1 MYEVVKI
8 REVFQRRRLFK
19 NALLFGAQNHGV
31 GCMESKN
38 KKRIGVASL
47 FDAEEI
53 KEYFNTFFILLSG
66 IEFVIFVAHFIGSI
80 GPESGAFPWKQYFF
94 VSFIAP
100 LVMVFLIGLVVIGF
114 NFYLFGNETDS
125 TVDDGMHGGDEA
137 PDRKNLGRTFQ
148 RFITVIH
155 QLPALAGIFT
165 LGLGSVVLYKLDV
178 ILATIGHVGERTAY
192 YLFIGLGVI
201 VAGSLLFILFWL
213 FWKFKLQKYQ
223 MEQRW
228 NYRNRVMEKTGLIIL
243 DNNTVINEEGKVL
256 VVDQALKQIDG
267 HIVEEKMLPEFL
279 DVDVEEH
286 ISQ

>member
-1 MYEVVKI
+1 
-8 REVFQRRRLFK
+8 
-19 NALLFGAQNHGV
+19 
-31 GCMESKN
+31 MESEKRN
-38 KKRIGVASL
+38 RIGVASL

-80 GPESGAFPWKQYFF
+80 GPESGPFPWKQYFF

-100 LVMVFLIGLVVIGF
+100 LVMVFLIGFVVIGF
-114 NFYLFGNETDS
+114 NFYLFGNAPEKVPDTMKEN
-125 TVDDGMHGGDEA
+125 DGAEGG
-137 PDRKNLGRTFQ
+137 RRNIGRTFQ
-148 RFITVIH
+148 SFVSVIH
-155 QLPALAGIFT
+155 QLPALAGIFV

-192 YLFIGLGVI
+192 YLFIGLGALL
-201 VAGSLLFILFWL
+201 AGTLLFLLFWL

-243 DNNTVINEEGKVL
+243 DNNTVINEVGKVL
-256 VVDQALKQIDG
+256 VTDESLKQIEG
-267 HIVEEKMLPEFL
+267 HLIDEKMLPAFL
-279 DVDVEEH
+279 DVTER

>member
-1 MYEVVKI
+1 
-8 REVFQRRRLFK
+8 
-19 NALLFGAQNHGV
+19 
-31 GCMESKN
+31 MESEHKN
-38 KKRIGVASL
+38 RIGVASL

-80 GPESGAFPWKQYFF
+80 GPESGPFPWKQYFF

-114 NFYLFGNETDS
+114 NFYLFGNAPQGALEEGS
-125 TVDDGMHGGDEA
+125 DGEEEGG
-137 PDRKNLGRTFQ
+137 RRRNLGRTFQ
-148 RFITVIH
+148 SFVSVIH
-155 QLPALAGIFT
+155 QLPALAGIFI

-192 YLFIGLGVI
+192 YLFIALGAL
-201 VAGSLLFILFWL
+201 VAGTLIFLLFWL

-228 NYRNRVMEKTGLIIL
+228 HYRNRVMEKTGLIIL

-256 VVDQALKQIDG
+256 VTDEGLKQIEGD
-267 HIVEEKMLPEFL
+267 IIEEKALPDGFGEA
-279 DVDVEEH
+279 DKR
-286 ISQ
+286 ISH

>member
-1 MYEVVKI
+1 
-8 REVFQRRRLFK
+8 
-19 NALLFGAQNHGV
+19 
-31 GCMESKN
+31 MESEN
-38 KKRIGVASL
+38 RNRIGVASL

-80 GPESGAFPWKQYFF
+80 GPESGPFPWKQYFF

-114 NFYLFGNETDS
+114 NFYLFGNAPERQ
-125 TVDDGMHGGDEA
+125 GDEGTDDA
-137 PDRKNLGRTFQ
+137 DEEGGRKNLGRTFQ
-148 RFITVIH
+148 SFVSVIQ

-192 YLFIGLGVI
+192 YLFIGLGALVVGTLI
-201 VAGSLLFILFWL
+201 FLLFWL

-243 DNNTVINEEGKVL
+243 ENNTVINEEGKVL
-256 VVDQALKQIDG
+256 VTDESLKQIEG
-267 HIVEEKMLPEFL
+267 HIIEEKMLPEYTE
-279 DVDVEEH
+279 VEER

>member
-1 MYEVVKI
+1 
-8 REVFQRRRLFK
+8 
-19 NALLFGAQNHGV
+19 
-31 GCMESKN
+31 MESEN
-38 KKRIGVASL
+38 RNRIGVASL

-80 GPESGAFPWKQYFF
+80 GPESGPFPWKQYFF
-94 VSFIAP
+94 VAFIAP
-100 LVMVFLIGLVVIGF
+100 LVMVFLIGLVVVGF
-114 NFYLFGNETDS
+114 NFYLFGNAPEEQEGEGTDGADSET
-125 TVDDGMHGGDEA
+125 G
-137 PDRKNLGRTFQ
+137 RKNLGRTFQ
-148 RFITVIH
+148 SFVSVIQ
-155 QLPALAGIFT
+155 QLPALAGIFI

-192 YLFIGLGVI
+192 YLFIGLGAL
-201 VAGSLLFILFWL
+201 VAGTLIFLLFWL

-256 VVDQALKQIDG
+256 VTDEGLKQIEG
-267 HIVEEKMLPEFL
+267 HIIEEKMLPEFS
-279 DVDVEEH
+279 DVEER

>member
-1 MYEVVKI
+1 
-8 REVFQRRRLFK
+8 
-19 NALLFGAQNHGV
+19 
-31 GCMESKN
+31 MESKS

-125 TVDDGMHGGDEA
+125 AVDGEIDGGDDA
-137 PDRKNLGRTFQ
+137 PGRKNMGRTFQ
-148 RFITVIH
+148 SFITVIH

-192 YLFIGLGVI
+192 YLFIGLGVL
-201 VAGSLLFILFWL
+201 VAASLLFILFWL

-256 VVDQALKQIDG
+256 VMDESLKQIDG
-267 HIVEEKMLPEFL
+267 HIIEEKMLPEFL

>member
-1 MYEVVKI
+1 
-8 REVFQRRRLFK
+8 
-19 NALLFGAQNHGV
+19 
-31 GCMESKN
+31 MESEN
-38 KKRIGVASL
+38 RNRIGVASL

-80 GPESGAFPWKQYFF
+80 GPESGPFPWKQYFF

-114 NFYLFGNETDS
+114 NFYLFGNAPERQADEGA
-125 TVDDGMHGGDEA
+125 DDADEEGG
-137 PDRKNLGRTFQ
+137 RKNLGRTFQ
-148 RFITVIH
+148 SFVSVIQ

-192 YLFIGLGVI
+192 YLFIGLGAL
-201 VAGSLLFILFWL
+201 VAGTLIFLLFWL

-243 DNNTVINEEGKVL
+243 ENNTVINEEGKVL
-256 VVDQALKQIDG
+256 VTDESLKQIEG
-267 HIVEEKMLPEFL
+267 HIIEEKMLPEYTE
-279 DVDVEEH
+279 VEER

>member
-1 MYEVVKI
+1 
-8 REVFQRRRLFK
+8 
-19 NALLFGAQNHGV
+19 
-31 GCMESKN
+31 MESKN
-38 KKRIGVASL
+38 RNRIGVASL
-47 FDAEEI
+47 FDTEEI

-80 GPESGAFPWKQYFF
+80 GPESGPFPWKQYFF

-100 LVMVFLIGLVVIGF
+100 LVMVFLIGLVVVGF
-114 NFYLFGNETDS
+114 NFYLFGNAPDDE
-125 TVDDGMHGGDEA
+125 VEGGLDDGSNASESK
-137 PDRKNLGRTFQ
+137 RNLGRTFQ
-148 RFITVIH
+148 SFVSVIQ
-155 QLPALAGIFT
+155 QLPALASIFV

-192 YLFIGLGVI
+192 YLFIGLGALVVGTLI
-201 VAGSLLFILFWL
+201 FLLFWL

-256 VVDQALKQIDG
+256 VTDEGLKQIEG
-267 HIVEEKMLPEFL
+267 HIIEEKMLPDFSK
-279 DVDVEEH
+279 D
-286 ISQ
+286 QTTKP

>member
-1 MYEVVKI
+1 
-8 REVFQRRRLFK
+8 
-19 NALLFGAQNHGV
+19 
-31 GCMESKN
+31 MESEN
-38 KKRIGVASL
+38 RNRIGVASL

-80 GPESGAFPWKQYFF
+80 GPESGLFPWKQYFF

-100 LVMVFLIGLVVIGF
+100 VVMVFLIGLVVIGF
-114 NFYLFGNETDS
+114 NFYLFGN
-125 TVDDGMHGGDEA
+125 A
-137 PDRKNLGRTFQ
+137 PDINQEEGADAEETGSGRRNLGRTFHS
-148 RFITVIH
+148 FVSVIH
-155 QLPALAGIFT
+155 QLPALAGIFV

-192 YLFIGLGVI
+192 YLFIGLGAL
-201 VAGSLLFILFWL
+201 VAGTLIFLLFWL

-256 VVDQALKQIDG
+256 VTDESLKQIEGD
-267 HIVEEKMLPEFL
+267 IIEEKLLPEFT
-279 DVDVEEH
+279 DVEER

>member
-1 MYEVVKI
+1 
-8 REVFQRRRLFK
+8 
-19 NALLFGAQNHGV
+19 
-31 GCMESKN
+31 MESEN
-38 KKRIGVASL
+38 RNRIGVASL

-80 GPESGAFPWKQYFF
+80 GPESGPFPWKQYFF

-114 NFYLFGNETDS
+114 NFYLFGN
-125 TVDDGMHGGDEA
+125 A
-137 PDRKNLGRTFQ
+137 PDIEPEEGADGEEEGRGRGNLGRTFQ
-148 RFITVIH
+148 SFVSVIH
-155 QLPALAGIFT
+155 QLPALAGIFI

-192 YLFIGLGVI
+192 YLFIGLGAL
-201 VAGSLLFILFWL
+201 VAGTLIFLLFWL

-256 VVDQALKQIDG
+256 VTDESLKQIEGD
-267 HIVEEKMLPEFL
+267 IIEEKLLPEFK
-279 DVDVEEH
+279 DVEER

>member
-1 MYEVVKI
+1 
-8 REVFQRRRLFK
+8 
-19 NALLFGAQNHGV
+19 
-31 GCMESKN
+31 MESEHKT
-38 KKRIGVASL
+38 RIGVASL

-80 GPESGAFPWKQYFF
+80 GPESDPFPWKQYFF

-100 LVMVFLIGLVVIGF
+100 VVMVFLIGLVVIGF
-114 NFYLFGNETDS
+114 NFYLFGNAPQGELEEGS
-125 TVDDGMHGGDEA
+125 DGEEEGG
-137 PDRKNLGRTFQ
+137 RRRNLGRTFQ
-148 RFITVIH
+148 SFVSVIH
-155 QLPALAGIFT
+155 QLPALAGIFI

-192 YLFIGLGVI
+192 YLFIALGAL
-201 VAGSLLFILFWL
+201 VAGTLIFLLFWL

-228 NYRNRVMEKTGLIIL
+228 HYRNRVMEKTGLIIL

-256 VVDQALKQIDG
+256 VTDEGLKQIEGD
-267 HIVEEKMLPEFL
+267 IIEEKALPAGFGEA
-279 DVDVEEH
+279 DKR

>member
-1 MYEVVKI
+1 
-8 REVFQRRRLFK
+8 
-19 NALLFGAQNHGV
+19 
-31 GCMESKN
+31 MESEN
-38 KKRIGVASL
+38 RNRIGVASL

-80 GPESGAFPWKQYFF
+80 GPESGPFPWKQYFF
-94 VSFIAP
+94 VSFISP

-114 NFYLFGNETDS
+114 NFYLFGNTPEGDL
-125 TVDDGMHGGDEA
+125 GDEA
-137 PDRKNLGRTFQ
+137 ESEGEGGRRRNLGRTFQ
-148 RFITVIH
+148 SFVSVIH
-155 QLPALAGIFT
+155 QLPALAGIFI
-165 LGLGSVVLYKLDV
+165 LGLGSVALFKLDV

-192 YLFIGLGVI
+192 YLFVGLGALVVGTLI
-201 VAGSLLFILFWL
+201 FLLFWL

-243 DNNTVINEEGKVL
+243 ENNTVINEEGKVL
-256 VVDQALKQIDG
+256 VADESLKQIEGD
-267 HIVEEKMLPEFL
+267 IIEEKVLPAFVNVEER
-279 DVDVEEH
+279 